1 MSISKE
7 RNIQHEPDYSTRP
20 GIVLY
25 MLRNSGEHC
34 PHVHTAKETLV
45 HYTCDMKVLTRIAKA
60 GSSIV
65 GTVVARR
72 LLVVAGFVMLFF
84 VGIPRIF
91 QEDGSPV
98 GPDTADAMAPSC
110 SVSCGAACGVFSCV
124 GGGEGGG
131 EGCGSCGACACS
143 CDGGSGDCCGG
154 SSGDC
159 GGGDSK

>member
-1 MSISKE
+1 
-7 RNIQHEPDYSTRP
+7 
-20 GIVLY
+20 

>member
-1 MSISKE
+1 M
-7 RNIQHEPDYSTRP
+7 P
-20 GIVLY
+20 
-25 MLRNSGEHC
+25 RNSGEHC

-91 QEDGSPV
+91 QENGSPI
-98 GPDTADAMAPSC
+98 GPDAANADAPPAC
-110 SVSCGAACGVFSCV
+110 AVSCGGGRAGCFCAW
-124 GGGEGGG
+124 GGGR
-131 EGCGSCGACACS
+131 
-143 CDGGSGDCCGG
+143 
-154 SSGDC
+154 
-159 GGGDSK
+159 